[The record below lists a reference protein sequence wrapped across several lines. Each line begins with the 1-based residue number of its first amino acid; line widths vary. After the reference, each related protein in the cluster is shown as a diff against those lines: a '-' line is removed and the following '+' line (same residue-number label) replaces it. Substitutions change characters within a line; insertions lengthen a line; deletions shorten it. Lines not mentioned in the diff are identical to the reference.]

1 MWFHLI
7 AYDFYHWLY
16 LEFCKPISVFI
27 MFWWDM
33 RVLWFED
40 WISWKGFEL
49 IWYYKLCFYDRGFM
63 FDLQT
68 KFCRIF
74 DRNSSV
80 RIKFDFMAWYRSLG
94 IRFQTSLGISMSC
107 GLLKGVSRNWD
118 PFKGIRRLPHVR
130 PPGRGMTILLVSELT
145 IFKRPFEFF

>member
-7 AYDFYHWLY
+7 EYDFYLLLY
-16 LEFCKPISVFI
+16 LEFCKPISFFI

-49 IWYYKLCFYDRGFM
+49 IWYYTLCFYDRGFM

-68 KFCRIF
+68 EFCRIF
-74 DRNSSV
+74 SKNSSV
-80 RIKFDFMAWYRSLG
+80 RIKFDFMVLYRSLC
-94 IRFQTSLGISMSC
+94 IRFQMSLGISIPC
-107 GLLKGVSRNWD
+107 GFLGGILINWD
-118 PFKGIRRLPHVR
+118 LFKETRRLSRVQLSSR
-130 PPGRGMTILLVSELT
+130 DVTQ
-145 IFKRPFEFF
+145 